1 MALNTS
7 KVIVG
12 GGVMKFAENIKE
24 ISLAALAIVAKNPW
38 LVPAVVG
45 VHGFWK
51 FAQLTQ
57 VAKIER
63 EKNK

>member
-1 MALNTS
+1 
-7 KVIVG
+7 
-12 GGVMKFAENIKE
+12 MKIAENVKE
-24 ISLAALAIVAKNPW
+24 ISLAALTIIAKNPW